1 MFSLKHHVLF
11 WALSFLMLPLAS
23 LREYLTEHELFPE
36 FLDELEFVVICLTI
50 YVLLHLVLPDQHF
63 DKAKKKKPEEVVT
76 YTGNVTAA
84 QLEEP
89 PQENG
94 NAEEHDA
101 NNAHTTGAQRES
113 RVSKCRKRFNRGA
126 NGRPRQVQYRIEPNQ
141 NGNARQSI
149 RNRTPQ
155 NPSPGLPPGVSEKL
169 KALKAK
175 GSRRSILQK
184 LPLSF
189 SLVKYLEVLYFASVI
204 LLCTRADFGPRF
216 EQEKENEY
224 VQPIGRIL
232 SSFMVFGTLEPF
244 RLDRWD
250 TESCGLGM
258 FRYCCMYY
266 HEGTNPCA
274 SLVMGFYGLM
284 AIWAVLEAS
293 LYMILGEWVNLYVWW
308 LGADYL
314 TLQDTFVRAWLL
326 SPLIDIA
333 ETAIYTIS
341 RFSHPEWH
349 KMKLELVQKSQ

>member
-11 WALSFLMLPLAS
+11 WALSFLMLPLTS
-23 LREYLTEHELFPE
+23 LREYLTDQELFPE
-36 FLDELEFVVICLTI
+36 LLDEPEFIVISLTI

-63 DKAKKKKPEEVVT
+63 DKARNKKPEEVVAS
-76 YTGNVTAA
+76 TGNVTAA

-94 NAEEHDA
+94 NAKEHDT
-101 NNAHTTGAQRES
+101 NNAHTTGAQREA
-113 RVSKCRKRFNRGA
+113 RVSKARKRFIRGA

-141 NGNARQSI
+141 NGNVRQSN

-169 KALKAK
+169 KALKTK
-175 GSRRSILQK
+175 GPRRPILQR
-184 LPLSF
+184 LSNF
-189 SLVKYLEVLYFASVI
+189 LIKYLEVLYFVSVV
-204 LLCTRADFGPRF
+204 LLCTRADFGPEF
-216 EQEKENEY
+216 VKEKENEY
-224 VQPIGRIL
+224 IQPIGRIL
-232 SSFMVFGTLEPF
+232 SSFMVFGTLEPV

-250 TESCGLGM
+250 IESCGLGM
-258 FRYCCMYY
+258 FRYCCMWCN
-266 HEGTNPCA
+266 EGTNPFA

-284 AIWAVLEAS
+284 AIWAVLEA
-293 LYMILGEWVNLYVWW
+293 LIYMIVGEWFNLYVWW

-314 TLQDTFVRAWLL
+314 TFQETFVRAWLL
-326 SPLIDIA
+326 SPLIDIT

-349 KMKLELVQKSQ
+349 KMKLELVQKPQ